1 MIQLLAGAS
10 INDVTDQFLLSN
22 GFIGPRMKK
31 SERFIRYFSLFR
43 VSSEQLKPVLE
54 VRWEYLLEVDEEILK
69 KYGTIENYAGMVCGL
84 NQDHIEKLKQ
94 NLLD

>member
-31 SERFIRYFSLFR
+31 IERFIRYFSLFR